1 MSEIVATTVADCTKE
16 TEQQQMIDDLQN
28 IGNVDKAA
36 KLAALLGNDTDV
48 SSAAKE
54 EVGNDVSENGDKPE
68 VKHNGTT
75 QNGDA
80 ITNSEDASS
89 DAEKSN
95 LTTTTSVETPCE
107 SSGTG
112 TVTEDGSEKCNE
124 MRPEEPCGTETSPT
138 KSVSESHATVQQDE
152 DCKTKSPC
160 SASSS
165 ECQSE
170 SKISPSC
177 EGKMSCGDESN
188 KCRTKDGSTGEQREC
203 EQVSVTKQMGDLN
216 VESEGAKGPS
226 PSKKS
231 CSPF

>member
-36 KLAALLGNDTDV
+36 KLAALLNKDAGN
-48 SSAAKE
+48 SSPTKE

-68 VKHNGTT
+68 VHHNGTT
-75 QNGDA
+75 QNGDS

-95 LTTTTSVETPCE
+95 IATTTSVETPCE
-107 SSGTG
+107 SSGTC
-112 TVTEDGSEKCNE
+112 TATEDGSEKSNE
-124 MRPEEPCGTETSPT
+124 MKPEVPCGTETSPG
-138 KSVSESHATVQQDE
+138 KSDSEIHVTGQQNK

-160 SASSS
+160 GASVSA
-165 ECQSE
+165 CQSE
-170 SKISPSC
+170 SKTSPTC
-177 EGKMSCGDESN
+177 EGKMSCDEES
-188 KCRTKDGSTGEQREC
+188 KECPTKDGSTGEQREC
-203 EQVSVTKQMGDLN
+203 EQGSVTKQMGDLN
-216 VESEGAKGPS
+216 VDPEVSKGPS